1 MTTRSPPVEPEEF
14 RGQTLTPVSP
24 KPIHYPAP
32 ANIPVLEKQMDPVF
46 NDTATHYPPDDA
58 LQDQVSNHSSSDS
71 LYADQPNAADQQHN
85 QSGAPAPV
93 NAADDEYARS
103 LEFEDGQGADNQD
116 TSKIESFAPQ
126 PSHIPADAPSD
137 AAFAPSQA
145 GQAASYQP
153 FEPYPNAT
161 AASNNQASVAHGGIA
176 QEPSNGT
183 AAQNTSNEGGVDFQ
197 ALLDN
202 LSNASVPPD
211 PAAAHAVSQPQ
222 MPAASAAAAPL
233 KSPTT
238 SALPGNPNL
247 PPRPPPQE
255 KPATHPNYT
264 PGEDIR
270 SYHPHAQ
277 KNSASTYRNQSG
289 LPPLMT
295 SGAQGTAAPGL
306 PATGYQQNPASAMS
320 QRTSSPSTPK
330 YRQRESVD
338 RRDDKDGVDDS
349 DVPWGPEV
357 QKLYDEFLQDERVYV
372 TEGQWDK
379 FPPNSRLFIGGL
391 LKRPD
396 SCGPPDHAGNLPTE
410 KVTKRDLFHL
420 FHRHGKLAQISIKQ
434 AYGFVQFL
442 DAEACLGALQAEQGQ
457 PVRGRKIHL
466 EISKP
471 QRSTRNSDT
480 QSLRNGARRRSRS
493 PDYSRGGT
501 GPAPRNVDRYTGTGG
516 PGGSPRRDEF
526 RRGRDDYRPGAR
538 SPSPRGYRRGGRDR
552 SRDRYDGRRR
562 SRSRS
567 PYGRGSRY
575 RSPSPRSRDPDDDLP
590 LPRRLPRDVPDVQ
603 ILVLQ
608 PQEVD
613 RYYSGGDSQANE
625 FAWLTPDDRTFI
637 AWVER
642 TFQEHGIRCDVLLLS
657 PRLDEAAVV
666 RRQILEG
673 VHAVSRITHP
683 CTVTGKIP
691 LQVFNRSAG
700 AANVTF
706 EEYENLDVAT
716 CAHLIKRS
724 KDQNQAAI
732 AQSQAPAFQVSYGM
746 PPAQYG
752 MPPQQPPVPFGAP
765 QQPVPGGAAPD
776 VASLISNLDSDSL
789 QKLLATIQQPGQ
801 QPAAATS
808 SAGVTPDLSRLL
820 GGAVQPGQPQAA
832 PAQAFP
838 PQQPQAWQQHP
849 PPQPGANPFASLQGN
864 PALAAYLGGQQPGSA
879 PQQPHIQ
886 QQTAGVPPSG
896 KPDMQEIMAQL
907 AKYRR

>member
-71 LYADQPNAADQQHN
+71 LYADQPNAADHQHN

-153 FEPYPNAT
+153 FDPYPNAT
-161 AASNNQASVAHGGIA
+161 ASHNQASVPHGGIA

-183 AAQNTSNEGGVDFQ
+183 ATQNTSNDGGVDFQ

-202 LSNASVPPD
+202 LSNASAPPD
-211 PAAAHAVSQPQ
+211 PAAAHAVSQSQ
-222 MPAASAAAAPL
+222 VPAASAAGAPL

-255 KPATHPNYT
+255 KPATHPNYA

-277 KNSASTYRNQSG
+277 KNSTSTYRNQSG

-338 RRDDKDGVDDS
+338 RRNDKDGVDDS

-480 QSLRNGARRRSRS
+480 PSLRNGARRRSRS

-516 PGGSPRRDEF
+516 PAGSPRRDDF

-575 RSPSPRSRDPDDDLP
+575 RSPSPRSRDVDDDLP

-608 PQEVD
+608 PQEID
-613 RYYSGGDSQANE
+613 RYYSGSEPQANE
-625 FAWLTPDDRTFI
+625 FAWLTLKLRSFI

-642 TFQEHGIRCDVLLLS
+642 TFQENGVRCDVLLLS

-673 VHAVSRITHP
+673 VHAVSRITNP
-683 CTVTGKIP
+683 CAITGKIP

-706 EEYENLDVAT
+706 EEYENLDIVT
-716 CAHLIKRS
+716 CAQLIKRS
-724 KDQNQAAI
+724 KEQNQPVAA
-732 AQSQAPAFQVSYGM
+732 QPQAPAYQVSYGM

-752 MPPQQPPVPFGAP
+752 MPPRQPSLAFGAP
-765 QQPVPGGAAPD
+765 QQPAPGGPAPD

-801 QPAAATS
+801 QPSAATS
-808 SAGVTPDLSRLL
+808 AGITPDLSRLL
-820 GGAVQPGQPQAA
+820 GGAMQTGQPQSA
-832 PAQAFP
+832 PTQAFHP
-838 PQQPQAWQQHP
+838 AQQPQAWQQHP
-849 PPQPGANPFASLQGN
+849 PPQSNANPFASLQGN
-864 PALAAYLGGQQPGSA
+864 PALAAYLGGQQPSSA
-879 PQQPHIQ
+879 PQQPPMQ
-886 QQTAGVPPSG
+886 QQTAGVPLAA